1 MDIKQAFAGLLD
13 KIKKTKGRKTAP
25 VQADKSVLLDK
36 IRQSDLFEYLEPE
49 YMEKLFAAMDTI
61 ALPEGAT
68 VIKEGDEGDY
78 YYLLVTGTAQ
88 VTRKSKTSAQPEI
101 LAELTEPTGFG
112 EDALISNAKRNAT
125 VTMTTGG
132 TLMRLSKDAFNDY
145 IKAPVITWLSTIDAR
160 QKIAE
165 GAKWL
170 DVRDDEE
177 TKDGGLPNA
186 VRIPLASIRNRISEL
201 DKNSYYVCYCQNGR
215 LSSTAAFLLVQC
227 GYKVGVMRGG
237 LKAIH
242 NL

>member
-1 MDIKQAFAGLLD
+1 MDIKQAFASLLD
-13 KIKKTKGRKTAP
+13 KLQKIKGGKTAP
-25 VQADKSVLLDK
+25 VQVDKSVLLDK

-49 YMEKLFAAMDTI
+49 YMEKLFTAMETI
-61 ALPEGAT
+61 ALSEGAT

-88 VTRKSKTSAQPEI
+88 ITRKSKTSGQLEI

-125 VTMTTGG
+125 VTMTSGG

-145 IKAPVITWLSTIDAR
+145 VKAPVITWLSTVEAR

-170 DVRDDEE
+170 DVRAVEE
-177 TKDGGLPNA
+177 AKNGGLPNA
-186 VRIPLASIRNRISEL
+186 IRIPLASLRNRVSEL
-201 DKNSYYVCYCQNGR
+201 EKNSYYVCYCQNGR

-227 GYKVGVMRGG
+227 GYKAGVMRGG
-237 LKAIH
+237 LKAVQ